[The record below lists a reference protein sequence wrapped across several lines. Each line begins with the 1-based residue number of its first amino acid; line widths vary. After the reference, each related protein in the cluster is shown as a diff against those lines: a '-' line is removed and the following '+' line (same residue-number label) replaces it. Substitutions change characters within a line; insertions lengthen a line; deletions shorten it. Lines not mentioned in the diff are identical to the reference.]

1 MSIARYEN
9 VVINNVTNS
18 VNTYGEQT
26 TTITEW
32 FKTRARIV
40 DVANS
45 VRIADKYRVYS
56 DLVNLTFN
64 YTPNQKEIVD
74 NQDLY
79 SITWRGFDWR
89 ITDVRESN
97 DRMNVTLLCYRN
109 DPNTQYEHSTKSCRI
124 CPSYSVPTE

>member
-1 MSIARYEN
+1 MAITRYEN
-9 VVINNVTNS
+9 IVVNNVTNS

-26 TTITEW
+26 TTITKW
-32 FKTRARIV
+32 IDTRARV
-40 DVANS
+40 ADVANS
-45 VRIADKYRVYS
+45 LRIAERYRVYT
-56 DLVNLTFN
+56 DLVNLTLN
-64 YTPNQKEIVD
+64 YTPNTKAIVD

-109 DPNTQYEHSTKSCRI
+109 DPV
-124 CPSYSVPTE
+124 VPV

>member
-9 VVINNVTNS
+9 VVINHVTNS

-32 FKTRARIV
+32 FKTRARV
-40 DVANS
+40 SDVANS

-64 YTPNQKEIVD
+64 YTPNQKQIVD
-74 NQDLY
+74 NQNLY

-89 ITDVRESN
+89 ITDVHESN

-109 DPNTQYEHSTKSCRI
+109 DPNT
-124 CPSYSVPTE
+124 PV

>member
-9 VVINNVTNS
+9 VIINNVTNS

-32 FKTRARIV
+32 FKTRARV
-40 DVANS
+40 ADVANS

-64 YTPNQKEIVD
+64 YTPNQKAIVD

-109 DPNTQYEHSTKSCRI
+109 DPDT
-124 CPSYSVPTE
+124 PV